1 MQVVVDRVFCGRSF
15 SRLCCLRLWK
25 LLVVVEA
32 AVRAKSRMCI
42 GERVF
47 GVGVVESETN
57 KVDC

>member
-1 MQVVVDRVFCGRSF
+1 MQIFADKVFCRQSF
-15 SRLCCLRLWK
+15 LRLCCSRLWK

-32 AVRAKSRMCI
+32 AVRAKLRMSI

-47 GVGVVESETN
+47 GVGVVESERK